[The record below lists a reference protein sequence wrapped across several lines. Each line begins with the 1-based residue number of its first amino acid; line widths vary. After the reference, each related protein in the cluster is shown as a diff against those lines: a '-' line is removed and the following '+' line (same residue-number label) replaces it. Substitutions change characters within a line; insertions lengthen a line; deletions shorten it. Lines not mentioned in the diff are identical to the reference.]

1 MNYLPYYVQPRM
13 DKNASRFSRKA
24 ILKGKQGKCSES
36 LGGCREGEKQQ
47 SKVKVGG
54 GGWYERI
61 AVTVRL
67 RLSCYQVINLFRIS

>member
-36 LGGCREGEKQQ
+36 P
-47 SKVKVGG
+47 
-54 GGWYERI
+54 GGWRRVVGYWRRRKGGEGVLTRWLSG
-61 AVTVRL
+61 ADRVVRA
-67 RLSCYQVINLFRIS
+67 